1 MVTAEVLATRRA
13 EIARSRDLSALLAR
27 LGQRATPV
35 IERMP
40 PVPSEKALLSADG
53 GICPADGT
61 TLTFDP
67 WSPHEHRCSRC
78 GQTYTGERHDRAWAR
93 FQHLWLAERA
103 AHLAALAALGGN
115 EGAGA
120 RAAEILRAYARSY
133 WQYPNRDN
141 VLGPSRL
148 FFSTYLES
156 IWICNY
162 LAAAVLLRESGRLDA
177 AAAKGVGQVA
187 DEAANLIGEFDEG
200 FSNRQ
205 TWNDA
210 ALAAIAV
217 WFEDQDLAQ
226 RAIEGQTGLLAHLA
240 RGFGRDGMWYEGENY
255 HMFALRGL
263 LTGAPWARAAGVEL
277 AAEPEPAARLR
288 AALLAPTLTALPDFT
303 FPARK
308 DSRFGISLAQPMYLE
323 VWEVGLA
330 ETRQGEGEGG
340 KGELESWLNALY
352 NVPAVKPEVFDS
364 YLHDAPTESLPSPL
378 SRDRLSWWALLFM
391 EPELSSDAPPWSP
404 DSVLLESQGLAVL
417 RTGVEGGARGGRGG
431 RYVSLECGQTGGGHG
446 HPDRL
451 HLTLYADGVHWLP
464 DFGTGSYVARDLFW
478 YRSTL
483 AHNAPRLDGA
493 SQAPR
498 AATCEAFDAQRD
510 WAWSRGRYGEV
521 TRTIVSG
528 PAYVLDIVELASR
541 EEHLLELPWHFAG
554 RGDVTT
560 RGRWEDAELTDQF
573 VSRVERFVAERD
585 GPCVVELAAGSR
597 RLTAHF
603 TFQGELLRAQG
614 PGRPGGEALEPFYVI
629 RSRGRSVRLVTVLE
643 PVGEAALLRGVRV
656 KGSVIEVD
664 TIHGVDRH
672 APHVTGWEIAS
683 AATRVRLA
691 GARDAEPPF
700 APLVELDPPKPA
712 EGTALRVERRP
723 ALDGSG
729 DGFDTSE
736 PLRLELEDQYRRGEE
751 PYSGPEDF
759 SAIAYAGWDDEAFY
773 LAVEVTKPDLCFRAA
788 DAAPLRLDNE
798 PDEVHSDGLQLY
810 LRDLE
815 SGDVAGWL
823 VVPEGQDR
831 GGVRVRAAGG
841 SPGVPDGVEGAW
853 RCTQRGYRVT
863 LAVAWPDWHRAHVGG
878 RVGFDLI
885 INEML
890 PGRVRRAGQLVW
902 SGGNGWVWLR
912 GDRQEPERMG
922 ILELV
927 G

>member
-1 MVTAEVLATRRA
+1 MRRPN
-13 EIARSRDLSALLAR
+13 LSLLPS
-27 LGQRATPV
+27 RATASPGG
-35 IERMP
+35 RCCSWSPSCQAMP
-40 PVPSEKALLSADG
+40 HPGLPTACCSSRRDSPCCARAWRAGRAG
-53 GICPADGT
+53 GAGDGT
-61 TLTFDP
+61 TL
-67 WSPHEHRCSRC
+67 
-78 GQTYTGERHDRAWAR
+78 
-93 FQHLWLAERA
+93 
-103 AHLAALAALGGN
+103 
-115 EGAGA
+115 
-120 RAAEILRAYARSY
+120 
-133 WQYPNRDN
+133 
-141 VLGPSRL
+141 
-148 FFSTYLES
+148 
-156 IWICNY
+156 
-162 LAAAVLLRESGRLDA
+162 
-177 AAAKGVGQVA
+177 
-187 DEAANLIGEFDEG
+187 
-200 FSNRQ
+200 
-205 TWNDA
+205 
-210 ALAAIAV
+210 
-217 WFEDQDLAQ
+217 
-226 RAIEGQTGLLAHLA
+226 
-240 RGFGRDGMWYEGENY
+240 
-255 HMFALRGL
+255 
-263 LTGAPWARAAGVEL
+263 
-277 AAEPEPAARLR
+277 
-288 AALLAPTLTALPDFT
+288 
-303 FPARK
+303 
-308 DSRFGISLAQPMYLE
+308 
-323 VWEVGLA
+323 
-330 ETRQGEGEGG
+330 
-340 KGELESWLNALY
+340 
-352 NVPAVKPEVFDS
+352 
-364 YLHDAPTESLPSPL
+364 
-378 SRDRLSWWALLFM
+378 
-391 EPELSSDAPPWSP
+391 
-404 DSVLLESQGLAVL
+404 
-417 RTGVEGGARGGRGG
+417 
-431 RYVSLECGQTGGGHG
+431 
-446 HPDRL
+446 
-451 HLTLYADGVHWLP
+451 
-464 DFGTGSYVARDLFW
+464 
-478 YRSTL
+478 
-483 AHNAPRLDGA
+483 
-493 SQAPR
+493 
-498 AATCEAFDAQRD
+498 
-510 WAWSRGRYGEV
+510 
-521 TRTIVSG
+521 
-528 PAYVLDIVELASR
+528 
-541 EEHLLELPWHFAG
+541 
-554 RGDVTT
+554 
-560 RGRWEDAELTDQF
+560 GRWEEPALTDQF
-573 VSRVERFVAERD
+573 ASRVERFVAERD

-603 TFQGELLRAQG
+603 TFQGGLLRAQG

-773 LAVEVTKPDLCFRAA
+773 LAVEVTKPDMCFRTA

-798 PDEVHSDGLQLY
+798 PDEVPSDGLQLY

>member
-1 MVTAEVLATRRA
+1 
-13 EIARSRDLSALLAR
+13 
-27 LGQRATPV
+27 
-35 IERMP
+35 
-40 PVPSEKALLSADG
+40 
-53 GICPADGT
+53 
-61 TLTFDP
+61 
-67 WSPHEHRCSRC
+67 
-78 GQTYTGERHDRAWAR
+78 
-93 FQHLWLAERA
+93 
-103 AHLAALAALGGN
+103 
-115 EGAGA
+115 
-120 RAAEILRAYARSY
+120 
-133 WQYPNRDN
+133 
-141 VLGPSRL
+141 
-148 FFSTYLES
+148 
-156 IWICNY
+156 
-162 LAAAVLLRESGRLDA
+162 
-177 AAAKGVGQVA
+177 
-187 DEAANLIGEFDEG
+187 
-200 FSNRQ
+200 
-205 TWNDA
+205 
-210 ALAAIAV
+210 
-217 WFEDQDLAQ
+217 
-226 RAIEGQTGLLAHLA
+226 
-240 RGFGRDGMWYEGENY
+240 
-255 HMFALRGL
+255 
-263 LTGAPWARAAGVEL
+263 
-277 AAEPEPAARLR
+277 
-288 AALLAPTLTALPDFT
+288 
-303 FPARK
+303 
-308 DSRFGISLAQPMYLE
+308 
-323 VWEVGLA
+323 
-330 ETRQGEGEGG
+330 
-340 KGELESWLNALY
+340 
-352 NVPAVKPEVFDS
+352 
-364 YLHDAPTESLPSPL
+364 
-378 SRDRLSWWALLFM
+378 M

-629 RSRGRSVRLVTVLE
+629 RARGRSVRLVTVLE

-672 APHVTGWEIAS
+672 APHVTGGGIAS
-683 AATRVRLA
+683 A
-691 GARDAEPPF
+691 
-700 APLVELDPPKPA
+700 
-712 EGTALRVERRP
+712 
-723 ALDGSG
+723 
-729 DGFDTSE
+729 
-736 PLRLELEDQYRRGEE
+736 
-751 PYSGPEDF
+751 
-759 SAIAYAGWDDEAFY
+759 
-773 LAVEVTKPDLCFRAA
+773 
-788 DAAPLRLDNE
+788 AAPLRLDNE

-841 SPGVPDGVEGAW
+841 SPGVPDRVEGAW
-853 RCTQRGYRVT
+853 RRTQRGYRVT

-912 GDRQEPERMG
+912 GDREDGDR
-922 ILELV
+922 V
-927 G
+927 GVLGLGGWASPSSPRPYTSSTSASWVGAGSISGRPPSAGCTQRRSRPP